1 MTDFS
6 LLFAEREGL
15 FSPSISLEISYFC
28 LAQYVRVRYVC
39 HDLGF
44 YRAKSA
50 RGGFVA
56 LFLILLSF
64 YSLFIHS
71 WAERNI
77 IAVCA
82 GVCIFA
88 AMMKLTNI
96 QTPVSEQKVINL
108 LFELQCLYHEGV
120 AAARAYDDMASSV
133 QSQDYPCQDTAK
145 RILDGAHVAREAELA
160 HIRDRVFIHLRDF
173 FEPLERG
180 PSR

>member
-1 MTDFS
+1 MF
-6 LLFAEREGL
+6 G
-15 FSPSISLEISYFC
+15 
-28 LAQYVRVRYVC
+28 QYVRVRYVC

-56 LFLILLSF
+56 LFLILLLF
-64 YSLFIHS
+64 YSLFIRS

-133 QSQDYPCQDTAK
+133 KSQDYPCQDTAK

>member
-1 MTDFS
+1 M
-6 LLFAEREGL
+6 AEREGL

-56 LFLILLSF
+56 LFLILLLF